1 MLNMPVELNR
11 RLCISNKDGLT
22 HFTKKT
28 EPGGTLERF
37 EFLVLKFRIV
47 LYINMAKYACLGAP
61 NMVNFGVLKKIL
73 QNAVQMR
80 WSLVNRTLQSK
91 VITKSHYLAGF
102 PTVTIMQN

>member
-1 MLNMPVELNR
+1 MPVAVGLNR
-11 RLCISNKDGLT
+11 KPCISNQDGLT

-47 LYINMAKYACLGAP
+47 LYINMAKYAKYACLGAP
-61 NMVNFGVLKKIL
+61 NMVKWGVLEKIL

-91 VITKSHYLAGF
+91 VMTKTHLWPDHHIVFA
-102 PTVTIMQN
+102 M